1 MLFDDSYLCYMAVI
15 FAFHS
20 KSDKVPLIAPTCNV
34 ARGGGGCAIYQRK
47 WKTQNQL
54 VKVFKRPFTLENAET
69 YRNI

>member
-34 ARGGGGCAIYQRK
+34 ARGVRGGGVRYISESGRH
-47 WKTQNQL
+47 KTNL
-54 VKVFKRPFTLENAET
+54 LKFLNVLLL
-69 YRNI
+69 